1 MAKIHG
7 KDAKH
12 GRRKMKL
19 PEAGKKKKNPK
30 DLEKLLDE
38 GLKESMSS
46 SDPVAVTQPEVHTE
60 PDRDAENVES
70 GKKTGSDSRI

>member
-12 GRRKMKL
+12 GRRKLKL
-19 PEAGKKKKNPK
+19 PEPGKKKKNPK
-30 DLEKLLDE
+30 DLEKLLDKGIE
-38 GLKESMSS
+38 DSMKS

-70 GKKTGSDSRI
+70 GKKPGRDSRI

>member
-12 GRRKMKL
+12 GRRKLKL
-19 PEAGKKKKNPK
+19 PEAGKKKKNPQE
-30 DLEKLLDE
+30 LEKLLDE
-38 GLKESMSS
+38 GLKESMKS

-60 PDRDAENVES
+60 PDRDAENVET
-70 GKKTGSDSRI
+70 GKQPGRNSRI